1 MRERGMAHMGIG
13 MASGENRGIEA
24 AKQAVESSLL
34 ETSIN
39 GARGLIIN
47 ITGGPQMGLKEV
59 NEASEFI
66 RNFADP
72 GANIIF
78 GAGIDDELGDA
89 IRITVI
95 ATGFEGADQVADK
108 KPENSVRQTIGSM
121 KAQRS
126 EQKEPEVWYERR
138 TRKPEYSAPLPDGEE
153 VTPHVTRKDLNKTEY
168 NPKEKNNLDLPSF
181 LRNRGE

>member
-1 MRERGMAHMGIG
+1 
-13 MASGENRGIEA
+13 MASGENRSIEA
-24 AKQAVESSLL
+24 ARQAVESNLL
-34 ETSIN
+34 ETSIT

-59 NEASEFI
+59 NEAAEYI
-66 RNFADP
+66 RDFADP

-78 GAGIDDELGDA
+78 GAGIDDELGDS

-95 ATGFEGADQVADK
+95 ATGFEGAEQVAEK
-108 KPENSVRQTIGSM
+108 KPENAVRQTIGSM
-121 KAQRS
+121 KAQKS
-126 EQKEPEVWYERR
+126 EPKGPEMNWYERPR
-138 TRKPEYSAPLPDGEE
+138 TRKPEYSNPLPDGEE
-153 VTPHVTRKDLNKTEY
+153 VTPHITRKDLNKAEY